1 MFRSFE
7 VDHALH
13 FRILLR
19 SPVFGSVRSR
29 SYAKGQFCILY
40 RLHTVSYLIGLI
52 FMKVSVCSR
61 FIFLF
66 DIMARKVLLYMTEN
80 LMYAV
85 SII

>member
-1 MFRSFE
+1 
-7 VDHALH
+7 
-13 FRILLR
+13 
-19 SPVFGSVRSR
+19 
-29 SYAKGQFCILY
+29 
-40 RLHTVSYLIGLI
+40 
-52 FMKVSVCSR
+52 MKVSVCSR